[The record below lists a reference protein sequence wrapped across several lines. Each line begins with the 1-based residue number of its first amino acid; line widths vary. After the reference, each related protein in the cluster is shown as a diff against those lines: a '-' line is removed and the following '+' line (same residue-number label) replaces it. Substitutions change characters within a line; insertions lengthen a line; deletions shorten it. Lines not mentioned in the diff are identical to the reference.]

1 MLLFLFFW
9 IGMVVDFNCMHG
21 IDGRR
26 VVTNMTARQHRRAA
40 NHNLQTE
47 RADSRSP
54 AFGGVKSLEGKAASL
69 E

>member
-40 NHNLQTE
+40 NHNLQIE
-47 RADSRSP
+47 RAESGSP
-54 AFGGVKSLEGKAASL
+54 TLSGFKSPEGETIVL
-69 E
+69 